1 MNPVLLYFK
10 ERPFTDNKFIL
21 DFSDKDQNVN
31 SIEFQKNS
39 QYLFATLNCNLK
51 HEKIIHTHNNDNK
64 KAVSD
69 LSKKSRILL
78 DKGIDYFCD
87 IDNINLTF
95 SPKQK
100 SYEIVEQ
107 KNNFYF
113 ERKKNFKNYTYKYK
127 FWDEKEKK
135 VKDAEIFSP
144 YSQLT
149 AKGLYFTQ
157 KGTNIQY
164 VVRLDK
170 DIEEIHS
177 YFYSDKIRDLTYN
190 IGHQWY
196 RDINLFFV
204 FDDTIPDRFAGRRQR
219 WFSTNIDF
227 FNEMMCQKT
236 LNSNF
241 KEFEFVKKYFHTD
254 KKGDKVIGTYT
265 QRLQL
270 GSKKFLMP
278 IIYLFGSLKI
288 MPNEPF
294 YTSDTLNLK
303 SNTFLK
309 DVNIRSLGL
318 YRLTD
323 SDIADIKK
331 SVPNFQLHELHKFVC
346 INNNISNSWK
356 DELFFYPNSTYRK
369 SGQPEYSASL
379 MLARADKKA
388 FKYRAYL
395 NSDRNIFKKPYFK
408 KIPSTLAAAELLF
421 DKDVLEIK
429 ELVKKTQKI
438 ITEENYPDSQRNFVL
453 YDNSDIVKETFFTEL
468 KKNISAFG
476 LFSTRHKKKS
486 NILLDSQN
494 RIEFIVR
501 NTIKKQFLNLQLEN
515 LLEPK
520 TIATEDSKMS
530 NITILKV
537 GELPKKMIVENFF
550 IQGLQ
555 RFDKYKKLNP
565 LNIEIIDT
573 EIRNKISLYARSN
586 YRYIFRFIANGLLFS
601 SNLKKDTN
609 CIFIVSDTLRDAQT
623 LFINDESFQGLGAI
637 YTSEIENWEDIKV
650 GSHWTA
656 VKLTDNSIPIGAKH
670 FSFGFETKNI
680 NNLFNF
686 KYSLLNDDGEIIEF
700 RDGETK
706 VPTLNF
712 SIQILA

>member
-1 MNPVLLYFK
+1 MKPVLMYFR
-10 ERPFTDNKFIL
+10 ETPFQGNKFVL
-21 DFSDKDQNVN
+21 DFSDSNQNVN
-31 SIEFQKNS
+31 SIEFEKNIP
-39 QYLFATLNCNLK
+39 YVIATLNCKLK
-51 HEKIIHTHNNDNK
+51 NENTIYTHSAENK
-64 KAVSD
+64 KAISD
-69 LSKKSRILL
+69 LSTKSRILL
-78 DKGIDYFCD
+78 DKGSDHFCD
-87 IDNINLTF
+87 IDNLNLTF
-95 SPKQK
+95 SPLNQN
-100 SYEIVEQ
+100 YEIVDLR
-107 KNNFYF
+107 NNFYF
-113 ERKKNFKNYTYKYK
+113 ERTTKNLANYSYKYK

-219 WFSTNIDF
+219 WFSTNIDL

-294 YTSDTLNLK
+294 YTSDTLDLK

-309 DVNIRSLGL
+309 DGNIKSLGL

-323 SDIADIKK
+323 SDIADIRKF
-331 SVPNFQLHELHKFVC
+331 VPNFQLHELHKFVC

-421 DKDVLEIK
+421 NKDVLEIK

-468 KKNISAFG
+468 KKILALLVYFQ
-476 LFSTRHKKKS
+476 LAIKKK
-486 NILLDSQN
+486 
-494 RIEFIVR
+494 
-501 NTIKKQFLNLQLEN
+501 
-515 LLEPK
+515 
-520 TIATEDSKMS
+520 
-530 NITILKV
+530 
-537 GELPKKMIVENFF
+537 
-550 IQGLQ
+550 
-555 RFDKYKKLNP
+555 
-565 LNIEIIDT
+565 
-573 EIRNKISLYARSN
+573 
-586 YRYIFRFIANGLLFS
+586 
-601 SNLKKDTN
+601 
-609 CIFIVSDTLRDAQT
+609 
-623 LFINDESFQGLGAI
+623 
-637 YTSEIENWEDIKV
+637 
-650 GSHWTA
+650 
-656 VKLTDNSIPIGAKH
+656 
-670 FSFGFETKNI
+670 
-680 NNLFNF
+680 
-686 KYSLLNDDGEIIEF
+686 
-700 RDGETK
+700 
-706 VPTLNF
+706 
-712 SIQILA
+712 

>member
-113 ERKKNFKNYTYKYK
+113 ERKKNLKNYTYKYK

-204 FDDTIPDRFAGRRQR
+204 FDDTIPDRFAGRCQR

-294 YTSDTLNLK
+294 YTSDTLDLK

-309 DVNIRSLGL
+309 DGNIKSLGL

-323 SDIADIKK
+323 SDIADIRKF
-331 SVPNFQLHELHKFVC
+331 VPNFQLHELHKFVC

-429 ELVKKTQKI
+429 ELVKKTEKI

-486 NILLDSQN
+486 NILIDSQN
-494 RIEFIVR
+494 RTEFIVR

-537 GELPKKMIVENFF
+537 GELPKKTIVENFF

-650 GSHWTA
+650 GSHWIA